1 MDTKLALVTTARH
14 ELGAVL
20 RAAQKRRPW
29 HYALSGA
36 ATHDLTLASLLRM
49 TPEQSDQLLLLCGLS
64 MEWKPSH
71 NNKSD
76 GDNKQ
81 ENKIQA
87 KPNRHA
93 WEIFAVEQNL
103 KEEYFYFDRHK
114 VKEHTGDQKVYWLG
128 VGLSSPKRF
137 LPCGESKKSVSN
149 VKDPTTSF
157 WRRSSEFV
165 LFQKRFC

>member
-1 MDTKLALVTTARH
+1 MK
-14 ELGAVL
+14 
-20 RAAQKRRPW
+20 
-29 HYALSGA
+29 
-36 ATHDLTLASLLRM
+36 
-49 TPEQSDQLLLLCGLS
+49 
-64 MEWKPSH
+64 WKPSP

-87 KPNRHA
+87 KPNRHG

-128 VGLSSPKRF
+128 VGLSSDKGSCLAGIQKVSFNCQRPHHVF
-137 LPCGESKKSVSN
+137 LAKK
-149 VKDPTTSF
+149 F
-157 WRRSSEFV
+157 GEFV
-165 LFQKRFC
+165 IFQKRFC